1 MQRAAVLV
9 GAHCPLPRTRGGGS
23 VGACTARYRLQRAAA
38 LPLPPVPPSVGRMRA
53 LRPEEWAWL
62 DRGAT
67 VEISVQLPRQVAGRA
82 APDDGIAASA
92 KISPRRFTL
101 SLSDAVSGDEASLHV
116 EGLLNVVDP
125 RASTTRVNQSARTV
139 TVSLAKWGR
148 EKLPWPTLVQEPAAF
163 ENDPRSPYQNVL
175 AQETAPPPDQ
185 LLEGLWLG
193 GIGNLPRGRRWFA
206 DNEITHTLSVCDY
219 WPVRDSA

>member
-1 MQRAAVLV
+1 M
-9 GAHCPLPRTRGGGS
+9 
-23 VGACTARYRLQRAAA
+23 
-38 LPLPPVPPSVGRMRA
+38 
-53 LRPEEWAWL
+53 
-62 DRGAT
+62 
-67 VEISVQLPRQVAGRA
+67 EITVQLPRQVAGRA

-101 SLSDAVSGDEASLHV
+101 SVSDAVSGDEASLHV
-116 EGLLNVVDP
+116 EELLNVVDP
-125 RASTTRVNQSARTV
+125 RASTTSVNQSARTV

-148 EKLPWPTLVQEPAAF
+148 EKLPWPTLVQEPPAF

-185 LLEGLWLG
+185 VLERLWLG

-219 WPVRDSA
+219 WPVRNSARVSSATAHHCTSLIACLRACRAAFCGAAGRTTGDGRRRSTWH